1 MKTQILTAIGE
12 TGLQRE
18 VGLNACGI
26 DDPILDT
33 VVAGSAHGW
42 EIMPRAWRQTHLCTH
57 RRRYAGDGRPGS
69 RREPGW
75 LCGTVRWI
83 TETPAEALELLEG
96 IDLDAVVRTSFA
108 PPVPETLAVA
118 QVGGMGVASGAVAL
132 DSDAVK
138 RLSQAGSQA
147 IMVRRETTTTD
158 IEGMALSAGI
168 LTASGGVLRT
178 RRW

>member
-1 MKTQILTAIGE
+1 MMLKSIHQSTRCSPFGRDSIYKVKGLSTRAVGEENTDENADTDCDRRDRVTAGGWIE
-12 TGLQRE
+12 RLRHRRP
-18 VGLNACGI
+18 NSRHCSCR
-26 DDPILDT
+26 
-33 VVAGSAHGW
+33 SAHGW

-69 RREPGW
+69 RRDPGW

-118 QVGGMGVASGAVAL
+118 QVGGMGVAS
-132 DSDAVK
+132 
-138 RLSQAGSQA
+138 
-147 IMVRRETTTTD
+147 
-158 IEGMALSAGI
+158 
-168 LTASGGVLRT
+168 
-178 RRW
+178 